1 MLSRYLAVLQV
12 SSRLELPEAGGQ
24 GTAGA
29 ALSSPAGAGDSAH
42 LASRVDGNVGE
53 GEEDV
58 ALAPSGLRMVW
69 KGRYRFQKYL
79 GTVHGFKPC
88 T

>member
-1 MLSRYLAVLQV
+1 MHSRHLAVLGV
-12 SSRLELPEAGGQ
+12 STSLELAEAGGQ

-42 LASRVDGNVGE
+42 LTSRVDGNVGE

-58 ALAPSGLRMVW
+58 ALASSGLRMVS
-69 KGRYRFQKYL
+69 
-79 GTVHGFKPC
+79 
-88 T
+88 